1 MGCAMRLIPLNAE
14 KVKRFMFNLLLR
26 RLLQAIPVLFGISI
40 ITFVLIYYLPADPAR
55 MYAGPSATVEVVARI
70 RHELGLDLPFWEQYG
85 LYMKNVL
92 SGDLGF
98 SYRKQ
103 TPVTDLLISRIP
115 YTLRLIAGGIFVEL
129 LIGLPVGLASAIG
142 RGQWMDRVGM
152 FIALVGIS
160 APPFWLG
167 LLLLY
172 WFGYLIPIFP
182 LGGPGGLMHLVLPSI
197 TAGLGGA
204 AWYARMMRSSALDI
218 LSADYIRTA
227 RAKGLPNIL
236 VIFRH
241 VVPNALNPIITM
253 AGLDIPW
260 FIGGVVLI
268 ERVFD
273 WPGVGRLAVEAI
285 ETVDVPLILGTVIF
299 TALVVVLSGI
309 LIDLAQ
315 AIADPRIR
323 HGRQ

>member
-1 MGCAMRLIPLNAE
+1 MLTLVIRRLI
-14 KVKRFMFNLLLR
+14 
-26 RLLQAIPVLFGISI
+26 QAIPVMMGISI
-40 ITFVLIYYLPADPAR
+40 ITFLLIYYLPADPAR
-55 MYAGPSATVEVVARI
+55 MYAGPSATVATVDRI
-70 RHELGLDLPFWEQYG
+70 RHELGLDLPLWEQYTH
-85 LYMKNVL
+85 YMQRVL

-103 TPVTDLLISRIP
+103 IPVTTLLLNRIP
-115 YTLRLIAGGIFVEL
+115 YTLALIFGGIFVEL
-129 LIGLPVGLASAIG
+129 LIGLPVGLVSAVG
-142 RGQWMDRVGM
+142 RGQWVDRAGM
-152 FIALVGIS
+152 FIALIGVS

-172 WFGYLIPIFP
+172 WLGYLIPIFP
-182 LGGPGGLMHLVLPSI
+182 LGGTGSLAHLVLPSL

-204 AWYARMMRSSALDI
+204 AWYARMMRSSTLDI
-218 LSADYIRTA
+218 LSTDYVRTA
-227 RAKGLPNIL
+227 RAKGLRNIF

-241 VVPNALNPIITM
+241 VLPNAINPIITM

-260 FIGGVVLI
+260 FIGGVVLV

-273 WPGVGRLAVEAI
+273 WPGIGRLAVEAI

-299 TALVVVLSGI
+299 TAGVVVISGI

-315 AIADPRIR
+315 VIVDPRIR
-323 HGRQ
+323 HGPQ

>member
-1 MGCAMRLIPLNAE
+1 MVTLIA
-14 KVKRFMFNLLLR
+14 R
-26 RLLQAIPVLFGISI
+26 RLLQAIPVLFGISV
-40 ITFVLIYYLPADPAR
+40 ITFLLIYYLPADPAR
-55 MYAGPSATVEVVARI
+55 MYAGPSATVETVARI
-70 RHELGLDLPFWEQYG
+70 RHELGLDLPIWEQYSR
-85 LYMKNVL
+85 YMQRLL

-103 TPVTDLLISRIP
+103 IPVIDLLISRIP
-115 YTLRLIAGGIFVEL
+115 YTLALILGGIFVEL
-129 LIGLPVGLASAIG
+129 LIGLPIGLVSAVA
-142 RGQWMDRVGM
+142 RGQWVDRVGM
-152 FIALVGIS
+152 FIALLAVS

-172 WFGYLIPIFP
+172 WLGYLIPIFP
-182 LGGPGGLMHLVLPSI
+182 LGGTGSVAHLILPSL

-204 AWYARMMRSSALDI
+204 AWYARMMRSSTLDI
-218 LSADYIRTA
+218 LSADYVRTA
-227 RAKGLPNIL
+227 RAKGLRNIL
-236 VIFRH
+236 VILRH
-241 VVPNALNPIITM
+241 VLPNALNPIITM

-260 FIGGVVLI
+260 FIGGVVLV

-299 TALVVVLSGI
+299 TAGVVVMSGI
-309 LIDLAQ
+309 LIDLLQ
-315 AIADPRIR
+315 GLVDPRIR

>member
-1 MGCAMRLIPLNAE
+1 MIT
-14 KVKRFMFNLLLR
+14 LLVR

-55 MYAGPSATVEVVARI
+55 MYAGPSATVATVARI
-70 RHELGLDLPFWEQYG
+70 RHELGLDLPLWEQYG
-85 LYMKNVL
+85 HYMQRVL
-92 SGDLGF
+92 RGDLGF

-103 TPVTDLLISRIP
+103 LPVTDLLLSRIP
-115 YTLRLIAGGIFVEL
+115 YTLALILGGVFVEL
-129 LIGLPVGLASAIG
+129 VIGLPVGLASAVA
-142 RGQWMDRVGM
+142 RGKWVDRLGM
-152 FIALVGIS
+152 IIALVGVS

-172 WFGYLIPIFP
+172 WLGYLIPIFP
-182 LGGPGGLMHLVLPSI
+182 LGGTGTLAHLVLPSL

-204 AWYARMMRSSALDI
+204 AWYARMMRSSTLEI
-218 LSADYIRTA
+218 LSTDYVRTA
-227 RAKGLPNIL
+227 RAKGLRNII
-236 VIFRH
+236 VILRH
-241 VVPNALNPIITM
+241 VLPNALNPIITM
-253 AGLDIPW
+253 AALDIPW
-260 FIGGVVLI
+260 FIGGVVLV

-299 TALVVVLSGI
+299 TAGMVVISGI

-315 AIADPRIR
+315 GLVDPRIR